1 MATSISSTTATPPA
15 TSSTS
20 SASTSA
26 AKASIT
32 NKLGSGSGIDTNSLA
47 GSLVEAERAPRAAA
61 INKNISKNDGIV
73 SGMAA
78 VKYVLSNLNTALA
91 DIKDVSDF
99 KSFSISNSYT
109 DYFTATATSSADDGT
124 HSILVGQLATAS
136 RITGT
141 TAFSATDTS
150 VNGGS
155 AMSLKV
161 KTGTTGSYVT
171 SYINIDADSDT
182 PEGIVKAINA
192 ADVGLSAYI
201 VNTGDAST
209 PYQMVVT
216 GTTGSDNAIDSIVSY
231 TAKATPTTLTGA
243 STIFTSAATSI
254 NSGSSMTLKVTNG
267 TMDHY
272 INIDAGSDN
281 LTDIASA
288 LNSANLGLTAT
299 VTGSGTAYY
308 LTVEGDSD
316 VVGSDFA
323 IAGYSGTVT
332 ADTSSPTAV
341 SLGLTDSSSGT
352 TPSTDFTT
360 DYWDDEIAT
369 AQDAYL
375 TVDGISITSSSN
387 TVTDAV
393 PGVTLSLI
401 AANGSYSSSTSTVSG
416 TADSIRLTTDT
427 SLAKAKITA
436 FVTAYNDAMNL
447 MDEVTNPKSTLD
459 TYGATLVGNSTI
471 RTLRDTIRAFTIDD
485 SSTTSGSLS
494 ALRDIG
500 IEIDTAGKLTLKE
513 TTLDSVL
520 ASSYSDVITML
531 TGDQEALSEYDS
543 STDAGISG
551 DMSRSIF
558 KMIRTY
564 GTVSVESRNASTRI
578 TKYQDDLAALEER
591 MKKLLERYTKQF
603 ATMDSIVGNTKSTQ
617 TGLTSSF
624 DGLMAM
630 YTK

>member
-15 TSSTS
+15 TSST
-20 SASTSA
+20 ASTN
-26 AKASIT
+26 ASKSNVT
-32 NKLGSGSGIDTNSLA
+32 NKLGAGSGIDTSSLA
-47 GSLVEAERAPRAAA
+47 GSLVDAERAPRAAA
-61 INKNISKNDGIV
+61 INRNIAKNDGIV

-124 HSILVGQLATAS
+124 HSILVGQLATES

-141 TAFSATDTS
+141 NALSATDTS
-150 VNGGS
+150 VNSGA
-155 AMSLKV
+155 AMTLQV
-161 KTGTTGSYVT
+161 TIGTVT
-171 SYINIDADSDT
+171 TNINVDAGSDT
-182 PEGIVKAINA
+182 PEGIVSAIND

-209 PYQMVVT
+209 PYKMVVS
-216 GTTGSDNAIDSIVSY
+216 GTTGSDNAISSIASY
-231 TAKATPTTLTGA
+231 SGTATPITLKGGTTYALG
-243 STIFTSAATSI
+243 STSL
-254 NSGSSMTLKVTNG
+254 NSGTAMTLKVTNG
-267 TMDHY
+267 TQEHY
-272 INIDAGSDN
+272 VSIDAGSDN
-281 LTDIASA
+281 LTDIATA
-288 LNSANLGLTAT
+288 LNGANLGLTAT
-299 VTGSGTAYY
+299 LAGSSGAYY
-308 LTVEGDSD
+308 LTVQGDAD

-323 IAGYSGTVT
+323 IATYTGTVT
-332 ADTSSPTAV
+332 SDTSSPTTV
-341 SLGLTDSSSGT
+341 SYGLFNSTSVSISKPSTAISSGNNYWGT
-352 TPSTDFTT
+352 TVQS
-360 DYWDDEIAT
+360 

-401 AANGSYSSSTSTVSG
+401 AANGTYSSSTVSG
-416 TADSIRLTTDT
+416 TAGSIRLTTDT
-427 SLAKAKITA
+427 SLAKTKITA
-436 FVTAYNDAMNL
+436 FVTAYNDAMTL

-471 RTLRDTIRAFTIDD
+471 RTLRDTIRAFTVDD

-531 TGDQEALSEYDS
+531 TGDQEALSEYDTT
-543 STDAGISG
+543 TDAGFSG
-551 DMSRSIF
+551 DLSRSIF
-558 KMIRTY
+558 KMIASY

-578 TKYQDDLAALEER
+578 IKYQDDLAALEER
-591 MKKLLERYTKQF
+591 MKKLLERYTQQF

-630 YTK
+630 YK

>member
-15 TSSTS
+15 TSST
-20 SASTSA
+20 ASLNATKSNV
-26 AKASIT
+26 T
-32 NKLGSGSGIDTNSLA
+32 NKLGAGSGIDTSSLA
-47 GSLVEAERAPRAAA
+47 GSLVDAERAPRAAA
-61 INKNISKNDGIV
+61 INRNIAKNDGIV

-124 HSILVGQLATAS
+124 HSILVGQLATES

-141 TAFSATDTS
+141 NAFSATDTS
-150 VNGGS
+150 VNSGA
-155 AMSLKV
+155 AMTLQV
-161 KTGTTGSYVT
+161 TIGTVT
-171 SYINIDADSDT
+171 TNINVDAGSDT
-182 PEGIVKAINA
+182 PEGIVSAIND

-209 PYQMVVT
+209 PYKMVVS
-216 GTTGSDNAIDSIVSY
+216 GTTGSDNAISSIASY
-231 TAKATPTTLTGA
+231 SGTATPITLKGGTTYALG
-243 STIFTSAATSI
+243 STSL
-254 NSGSSMTLKVTNG
+254 NSGTAMTLKVTNG
-267 TMDHY
+267 TQEHY
-272 INIDAGSDN
+272 VSIDAGSDN
-281 LTDIASA
+281 LTDIATA
-288 LNSANLGLTAT
+288 LNGANLGLTAT
-299 VTGSGTAYY
+299 LAGSSGAYY
-308 LTVEGDSD
+308 LTVQGDAD

-323 IAGYSGTVT
+323 IATYTGTVT
-332 ADTSSPTAV
+332 SDTSSPTTV
-341 SLGLTDSSSGT
+341 SYGLFNSTSVSISKPSTAISSGNNYWGT
-352 TPSTDFTT
+352 TVQS
-360 DYWDDEIAT
+360 

-401 AANGSYSSSTSTVSG
+401 AANGTYSSSTVSG
-416 TADSIRLTTDT
+416 TAGSIRLTTDT
-427 SLAKAKITA
+427 DLAKTKIKA
-436 FVTAYNDAMNL
+436 FVTAYNDAMTL

-471 RTLRDTIRAFTIDD
+471 RTLRDQIRTFTIDD

-500 IEIDTAGKLTLKE
+500 IEIDTAGKLTVKE

-543 STDAGISG
+543 STAAGISG
-551 DMSRSIF
+551 DLSRSIF
-558 KMIRTY
+558 KMIASY

-578 TKYQDDLAALEER
+578 TKYQDDLAALEDR
-591 MKKLLERYTKQF
+591 MKKLLERYTQQF

>member
-15 TSSTS
+15 TSSS
-20 SASTSA
+20 GSTSV
-26 AKASIT
+26 AKSNVT
-32 NKLGSGSGIDTNSLA
+32 NKLGAGSGIDTSSLA

-124 HSILVGQLATAS
+124 HSILVGQLATES

-141 TAFSATDTS
+141 NAFSATDTS
-150 VNGGS
+150 VNSGA
-155 AMSLKV
+155 AMTLQV
-161 KTGTTGSYVT
+161 TIGTITT
-171 SYINIDADSDT
+171 NINVDAGSDT
-182 PEGIVKAINA
+182 PEGIVSAIND

-209 PYQMVVT
+209 PYKMVVS
-216 GTTGSDNAIDSIVSY
+216 GTTGSDNAISSIASY
-231 TAKATPTTLTGA
+231 SGTATPITLKGGTTYALG
-243 STIFTSAATSI
+243 STSL
-254 NSGSSMTLKVTNG
+254 NSGTAMTLKVTNG
-267 TMDHY
+267 TIDHY
-272 INIDAGSDN
+272 VNIDAGSDN

-299 VTGSGTAYY
+299 VAGVSGAYY
-308 LTVEGDSD
+308 LTVQGDAD

-323 IAGYSGTVT
+323 IATYTGTVT
-332 ADTSSPTAV
+332 SDTSSPTTV
-341 SLGLTDSSSGT
+341 SYGLFNSTSVSIYKPTTAISSGKNYWGT
-352 TPSTDFTT
+352 TLQS
-360 DYWDDEIAT
+360 

-393 PGVTLSLI
+393 PGVTLSLV
-401 AANGSYSSSTSTVSG
+401 AANGTYSSSTVSG
-416 TADSIRLTTDT
+416 TAASIRLATDT

-436 FVTAYNDAMNL
+436 FVTAYNDAMTL
-447 MDEVTNPKSTLD
+447 MDEVTNPKSTLE

-471 RTLRDTIRAFTIDD
+471 RSLRDTIRTFTIDD

-531 TGDQEALSEYDS
+531 TGDQEALSEYDTT
-543 STDAGISG
+543 TDAGISG
-551 DMSRSIF
+551 DLSRSIF
-558 KMIRTY
+558 KMIASY

-578 TKYQDDLAALEER
+578 IKYQDDLAALEER
-591 MKKLLERYTKQF
+591 MKKLLERYTQQF

-630 YTK
+630 YTN

>member
-15 TSSTS
+15 TSST
-20 SASTSA
+20 ASLNATKPNVA
-26 AKASIT
+26 
-32 NKLGSGSGIDTNSLA
+32 NKLGAGSGIDTSSLA
-47 GSLVEAERAPRAAA
+47 GSLVDAERAPRAAA
-61 INKNISKNDGIV
+61 INKNIAKNDGIV

-124 HSILVGQLATAS
+124 HSILVGQLATES

-141 TAFSATDTS
+141 NAFSATDTS
-150 VNGGS
+150 VNSGA
-155 AMSLKV
+155 AMTLQV
-161 KTGTTGSYVT
+161 TIGTVT
-171 SYINIDADSDT
+171 TNINVDAGSDT
-182 PEGIVKAINA
+182 PEGIVSAIND

-209 PYQMVVT
+209 PYKMVVS
-216 GTTGSDNAIDSIVSY
+216 GTTGSDNAISSIASY
-231 TAKATPTTLTGA
+231 SGTATPITLKGGTTYALG
-243 STIFTSAATSI
+243 STSL
-254 NSGSSMTLKVTNG
+254 NSGTAMTLKVTNG
-267 TMDHY
+267 TQEHY
-272 INIDAGSDN
+272 VSIDAGSDN
-281 LTDIASA
+281 LTDIATA
-288 LNSANLGLTAT
+288 LNGANLGLTAT
-299 VTGSGTAYY
+299 LAGSSGAYY
-308 LTVEGDSD
+308 LTVQGDAD

-323 IAGYSGTVT
+323 IATYTGTVT
-332 ADTSSPTAV
+332 SDTSSPTTV
-341 SLGLTDSSSGT
+341 SYGLFNSTSVSISKPSTAISSGNNYWGT
-352 TPSTDFTT
+352 TVQS
-360 DYWDDEIAT
+360 

-401 AANGSYSSSTSTVSG
+401 AANGTYSSSTVSG
-416 TADSIRLTTDT
+416 TAGSFRLTTDT
-427 SLAKAKITA
+427 DLAKTKIKA
-436 FVTAYNDAMNL
+436 FVTAYNDAMTL
-447 MDEVTNPKSTLD
+447 MDEVTNPKSTLE

-471 RTLRDTIRAFTIDD
+471 RTLRDTIRAFTVDD

-531 TGDQEALSEYDS
+531 TGDQEALSSYDTT
-543 STDAGISG
+543 TDAGISG
-551 DMSRSIF
+551 DLSRSIF
-558 KMIRTY
+558 KMIASY

-578 TKYQDDLAALEER
+578 IKYQDDLAALEER
-591 MKKLLERYTKQF
+591 MKKLLERYTQQF

>member
-1 MATSISSTTATPPA
+1 MV
-15 TSSTS
+15 
-20 SASTSA
+20 
-26 AKASIT
+26 
-32 NKLGSGSGIDTNSLA
+32 D
-47 GSLVEAERAPRAAA
+47 AERAPRAAA
-61 INKNISKNDGIV
+61 INKNIAKNDGIV

-141 TAFSATDTS
+141 TAFSATDDS
-150 VNGGS
+150 VNGGT

-161 KTGTTGSYVT
+161 TIGTVT
-171 SYINIDADSDT
+171 TNINVDAGDDT
-182 PEGIVKAINA
+182 PTGIVKAINA

-216 GTTGSDNAIDSIVSY
+216 GTTGSDNAITSIVSY
-231 TAKATPTTLTGA
+231 TGTAVPATLTGTTTYA
-243 STIFTSAATSI
+243 TAATSI
-254 NSGSSMTLKVTNG
+254 NSGTEMTLMVTNG
-267 TMDHY
+267 TQEY
-272 INIDAGSDN
+272 YVSIDAGSDN

-288 LNSANLGLTAT
+288 LNDANLGLTAT
-299 VTGSGTAYY
+299 VAGSSGAYY
-308 LTVEGDSD
+308 LTVVGDAD

-323 IAGYSGTVT
+323 ITSYTGTVT
-332 ADTSSPTAV
+332 SDTTSPTTV
-341 SLGLTDSSSGT
+341 SYGLFNTTSTAISLPSSSL
-352 TPSTDFTT
+352 STN
-360 DYWDDEIAT
+360 YWDDTIES

-401 AANGSYSSSTSTVSG
+401 AANGTYSSSTVSG
-416 TADSIRLTTDT
+416 TAGSIRLTTDT

-436 FVTAYNDAMNL
+436 FVTAYNDAMSM
-447 MDEVTNPKSTLD
+447 MDEVTNPKSTLE

-471 RTLRDTIRAFTIDD
+471 RTLRDQIRTFTIDD

-500 IEIDTAGKLTLKE
+500 IEIDTTGKLTIKE

-531 TGDQEALSEYDS
+531 TGDQEALSEYDTT
-543 STDAGISG
+543 TDAGISG
-551 DMSRSIF
+551 DLSRSIF
-558 KMIRTY
+558 KMIATY

-578 TKYQDDLAALEER
+578 IKYQDDLAALEER
-591 MKKLLERYTKQF
+591 MKKLLERYTQQF

>member
-1 MATSISSTTATPPA
+1 MATSISSTTATSPA
-15 TSSTS
+15 TSST
-20 SASTSA
+20 ASLNATKSNV
-26 AKASIT
+26 T
-32 NKLGSGSGIDTNSLA
+32 NKLGAGSGIDTSSLA
-47 GSLVEAERAPRAAA
+47 GSLVDAERAPRAAA
-61 INKNISKNDGIV
+61 INKNIAKNDGIV

-136 RITGT
+136 RITVDT
-141 TAFSATDTS
+141 TEESAFSATDES
-150 VNGGS
+150 VNGGY
-155 AMSLKV
+155 AMSLMV
-161 KTGTTGSYVT
+161 TIGDVTT
-171 SYINIDADSDT
+171 YINIDDDSDT
-182 PEGIVKAINA
+182 PEGIVAAINA

-201 VNTGDAST
+201 VNTGDASN

-216 GTTGSDNAIDSIVSY
+216 GTTGSDNAISSIVSY
-231 TAKATPTTLTGA
+231 TTIATPTTLTSAGLA
-243 STIFTSAATSI
+243 SKATSV

-299 VTGSGTAYY
+299 VDGDTSPYY
-308 LTVEGDSD
+308 LTVVGDTD

-323 IAGYSGTVT
+323 ITGYSGTVT
-332 ADTSSPTAV
+332 ADTSSPTATTV
-341 SLGLTDSSSGT
+341 SLALTTDSSSGT
-352 TPSTDFTT
+352 TPSIEFTT
-360 DYWDDEIAT
+360 DYWGDEIT
-369 AQDAYL
+369 EAQDAYL

-416 TADSIRLTTDT
+416 TAGSIRLTTDT
-427 SLAKAKITA
+427 SLAKTKITA
-436 FVTAYNDAMNL
+436 FVTAYNDAMTL

-471 RTLRDTIRAFTIDD
+471 RTLRDQIRTFTIDD

-500 IEIDTAGKLTLKE
+500 IEIDTAGKLTIKE

-558 KMIRTY
+558 KMIASY

-578 TKYQDDLAALEER
+578 IKYQDDLAALEER
-591 MKKLLERYTKQF
+591 MKKLLERYTQQF

>member
-15 TSSTS
+15 TSSS
-20 SASTSA
+20 GSTSV
-26 AKASIT
+26 AKSNVT
-32 NKLGSGSGIDTNSLA
+32 NKLGAGSGIDTSSLA

-124 HSILVGQLATAS
+124 HSILVGQLATES

-141 TAFSATDTS
+141 NAFSATDTS
-150 VNGGS
+150 VNSGA
-155 AMSLKV
+155 AMTLQV
-161 KTGTTGSYVT
+161 TIGTITT
-171 SYINIDADSDT
+171 NINVDAGSDT
-182 PEGIVKAINA
+182 PEGIVSAIND

-209 PYQMVVT
+209 PYKMVVS
-216 GTTGSDNAIDSIVSY
+216 GTTGSDNAISSIASY
-231 TAKATPTTLTGA
+231 SGTAIPITLKGGTTYALG
-243 STIFTSAATSI
+243 STSL
-254 NSGSSMTLKVTNG
+254 NSGTAMTLKVTNG
-267 TMDHY
+267 TIDHY
-272 INIDAGSDN
+272 VSIDAGSDN

-299 VTGSGTAYY
+299 VAGDAGAYY
-308 LTVEGDSD
+308 LTVQGDAD

-323 IAGYSGTVT
+323 IATYTGTVT
-332 ADTSSPTAV
+332 SDTSSPTTV
-341 SLGLTDSSSGT
+341 SYGLFNSTSVSIYKPTTAISSGKNYWGT
-352 TPSTDFTT
+352 TLQS
-360 DYWDDEIAT
+360 

-393 PGVTLSLI
+393 PGVTLSLV
-401 AANGSYSSSTSTVSG
+401 AANGTYSSSTVSG
-416 TADSIRLTTDT
+416 TAASIRLATDT

-436 FVTAYNDAMNL
+436 FVTAYNDAMTL
-447 MDEVTNPKSTLD
+447 MDEVTNPKSTLE

-471 RTLRDTIRAFTIDD
+471 RSLRDTIRTFTIDD

-531 TGDQEALSEYDS
+531 TGDQEALSEYDTT
-543 STDAGISG
+543 TDAGISG
-551 DMSRSIF
+551 DLSRSIF
-558 KMIRTY
+558 KMIASY

-578 TKYQDDLAALEER
+578 IKYQDDLAALEER
-591 MKKLLERYTKQF
+591 MKKLLERYTQQF

-630 YTK
+630 YTN

>member
-15 TSSTS
+15 TTSTS

-32 NKLGSGSGIDTNSLA
+32 NKLGSGSGIDTSSLA

-61 INKNISKNDGIV
+61 INRNISKNDGIV

-150 VNGGS
+150 VNS
-155 AMSLKV
+155 AAAMSLKV
-161 KTGTTGSYVT
+161 TIGAVTTN
-171 SYINIDADSDT
+171 INVEAGSDT
-182 PEGIVKAINA
+182 PEGIVDAINA

-216 GTTGSDNAIDSIVSY
+216 GTTGSDNAISSIVSY
-231 TAKATPTTLTGA
+231 TGTATPATLTGTTTYA
-243 STIFTSAATSI
+243 TAATSI
-254 NSGSSMTLKVTNG
+254 NSGTAMTLKVTNG
-267 TMDHY
+267 TIDHY
-272 INIDAGSDN
+272 VSIDAGSDN

-299 VTGSGTAYY
+299 VAGSSGAYY
-308 LTVEGDSD
+308 LTVQGDSD

-323 IAGYSGTVT
+323 ITSYTGTVT
-332 ADTSSPTAV
+332 SDTSSPTTV
-341 SLGLTDSSSGT
+341 SYGLFDSTSTAKVLPSSSL
-352 TPSTDFTT
+352 STN
-360 DYWDDEIAT
+360 YWDDALQS

-375 TVDGISITSSSN
+375 TVDGISITSASN

-393 PGVTLSLI
+393 PGVTLNLI
-401 AANGSYSSSTSTVSG
+401 AANGTYSSNTVSG
-416 TADSIRLTTDT
+416 TAGTIRLTTDT
-427 SLAKAKITA
+427 SQTKAKITA
-436 FVTAYNDAMNL
+436 FVTAYNDAMTL
-447 MDEVTNPKSTLD
+447 MDEVTNPKSTLE

-471 RTLRDTIRAFTIDD
+471 RTLRDEIRTFTIED

-500 IEIDTAGKLTLKE
+500 IEIDTAGKLTVKE

-531 TGDQEALSEYDS
+531 TGDQEALSEYDT

-551 DMSRSIF
+551 DLSRSIF
-558 KMIRTY
+558 KMISSY
-564 GTVSVESRNASTRI
+564 GTVSVESRNATTRI
-578 TKYQDDLAALEER
+578 SKYQDDLAALEER

-630 YTK
+630 YTKN

>member
-15 TSSTS
+15 TSST
-20 SASTSA
+20 ASLNATKSNV
-26 AKASIT
+26 T
-32 NKLGSGSGIDTNSLA
+32 NKLGAGSGIDTSSLA
-47 GSLVEAERAPRAAA
+47 GSLVDAERAPRAAA

-141 TAFSATDTS
+141 TAFSATDDS
-150 VNGGS
+150 VNDEK

-161 KTGTTGSYVT
+161 TIGGVPTF
-171 SYINIDADSDT
+171 INVEAGSDT
-182 PEGIVKAINA
+182 PEGIVDAINA
-192 ADVGLSAYI
+192 AGVGLSAYI
-201 VNTGDAST
+201 VNTGDADT

-216 GTTGSDNAIDSIVSY
+216 GTEGSDNAISSIVSY
-231 TAKATPTTLTGA
+231 SGTADPITLTGTVGY
-243 STIFTSAATSI
+243 STEATSI
-254 NSGSSMTLKVTNG
+254 NSGTAMTLMVTNG
-267 TMDHY
+267 TINHY
-272 INIDAGSDN
+272 VSIDAGSDN
-281 LTDIASA
+281 LTDIATA
-288 LNSANLGLTAT
+288 LNDANLGLTAT
-299 VTGSGTAYY
+299 VVQSVSDDLWYI
-308 LTVEGDSD
+308 TVEGDPD

-323 IAGYSGTVT
+323 ITTYTGTVT
-332 ADTSSPTAV
+332 SDTSSPTTV
-341 SLGLTDSSSGT
+341 IYGLFDDTYDPIDLPTASID
-352 TPSTDFTT
+352 PDT
-360 DYWDDEIAT
+360 DYWDDTIQD

-401 AANGSYSSSTSTVSG
+401 AANGSYSSNTSTVSG
-416 TADSIRLTTDT
+416 TAGSIRLTTDT
-427 SLAKAKITA
+427 DLAKTKIKA
-436 FVTAYNDAMNL
+436 FVTAYNDAMTL

-471 RTLRDTIRAFTIDD
+471 RTLRDQIRTFTIDD

-531 TGDQEALSEYDS
+531 TGDQEALSEYDTT
-543 STDAGISG
+543 TDAGISG
-551 DMSRSIF
+551 DLSRSIF
-558 KMIRTY
+558 KMIATY

-591 MKKLLERYTKQF
+591 MKKLLERYTQQF

>member
-15 TSSTS
+15 TSSS
-20 SASTSA
+20 GSTSV
-26 AKASIT
+26 AKSNVT
-32 NKLGSGSGIDTNSLA
+32 NKLGAGSGIDTSSLA

-124 HSILVGQLATAS
+124 HSILVGQLATES

-141 TAFSATDTS
+141 NAFSATDTS
-150 VNGGS
+150 VNSGA
-155 AMSLKV
+155 AMTLQV
-161 KTGTTGSYVT
+161 TIGTITT
-171 SYINIDADSDT
+171 NINVDAGSDT
-182 PEGIVKAINA
+182 PEGIVSAIND

-201 VNTGDAST
+201 VNTGNAST
-209 PYQMVVT
+209 PYKMVVS
-216 GTTGSDNAIDSIVSY
+216 GTTGSDNAISSIASY
-231 TAKATPTTLTGA
+231 SGTAIPITLKGGTTYALG
-243 STIFTSAATSI
+243 STSL
-254 NSGSSMTLKVTNG
+254 NSGTAMTLKVTNG
-267 TMDHY
+267 TQDHY
-272 INIDAGSDN
+272 VSIDAGSDN

-299 VTGSGTAYY
+299 VAGDAGAYY
-308 LTVEGDSD
+308 LTVQGDAD

-323 IAGYSGTVT
+323 IATYTGTVT
-332 ADTSSPTAV
+332 SDTSSPTTV
-341 SLGLTDSSSGT
+341 SYGLFNSTSVSIYKPTTAISSGKNYWGT
-352 TPSTDFTT
+352 TLQS
-360 DYWDDEIAT
+360 

-393 PGVTLSLI
+393 PGVTLSLV
-401 AANGSYSSSTSTVSG
+401 AANGTYSSSTVSG
-416 TADSIRLTTDT
+416 TAASIRLATDT

-436 FVTAYNDAMNL
+436 FVTAYNDAMTL
-447 MDEVTNPKSTLD
+447 MDEVTNPKSTLE

-471 RTLRDTIRAFTIDD
+471 RSLRDTIRTFTIDD

-494 ALRDIG
+494 ALREIG

-531 TGDQEALSEYDS
+531 TGDQEALSEYDTT
-543 STDAGISG
+543 TDAGISG
-551 DMSRSIF
+551 DLSRSIF
-558 KMIRTY
+558 KMIASY

-578 TKYQDDLAALEER
+578 IKYQDDLAALEER
-591 MKKLLERYTKQF
+591 MKKLLERYTQQF

-630 YTK
+630 YTN

>member
-1 MATSISSTTATPPA
+1 V
-15 TSSTS
+15 
-20 SASTSA
+20 
-26 AKASIT
+26 AKSNVT
-32 NKLGSGSGIDTNSLA
+32 NKLGAGSGIDTSSLA

-124 HSILVGQLATAS
+124 HSILVGQLATES

-141 TAFSATDTS
+141 NAFSATDTS
-150 VNGGS
+150 VNSGA
-155 AMSLKV
+155 AMTLQV
-161 KTGTTGSYVT
+161 TIGTITT
-171 SYINIDADSDT
+171 NINVDAGSDT
-182 PEGIVKAINA
+182 PEGIVSAIND

-209 PYQMVVT
+209 PYKMVVS
-216 GTTGSDNAIDSIVSY
+216 GTTGSDNAISSIASY
-231 TAKATPTTLTGA
+231 SGTAIPITLKGGTTYALG
-243 STIFTSAATSI
+243 STSL
-254 NSGSSMTLKVTNG
+254 NSGTAMTLKVTNG
-267 TMDHY
+267 TQDHY
-272 INIDAGSDN
+272 VSIDAGSDN

-299 VTGSGTAYY
+299 VAGDAGAYY
-308 LTVEGDSD
+308 LTVQGDAD

-323 IAGYSGTVT
+323 IATYTGTVT
-332 ADTSSPTAV
+332 SDTSSPTTV
-341 SLGLTDSSSGT
+341 SYGLFNSTSVSIYKPTTAISSGKNYWGT
-352 TPSTDFTT
+352 TLQS
-360 DYWDDEIAT
+360 

-393 PGVTLSLI
+393 PGVTLSLV
-401 AANGSYSSSTSTVSG
+401 AANGTYSSSTVSG
-416 TADSIRLTTDT
+416 TAASIRLATDT

-436 FVTAYNDAMNL
+436 FVTAYNDAMTL
-447 MDEVTNPKSTLD
+447 MDEVTNPKSTLE

-471 RTLRDTIRAFTIDD
+471 RSLRDTIRTFTIDD

-531 TGDQEALSEYDS
+531 TGDQEALSEYDTT
-543 STDAGISG
+543 TDAGFSG
-551 DMSRSIF
+551 DLSRSIF
-558 KMIRTY
+558 KMIASY

-578 TKYQDDLAALEER
+578 IKYQDDLAALEER
-591 MKKLLERYTKQF
+591 MKKLLERYTQQF

-630 YTK
+630 YTN

>member
-1 MATSISSTTATPPA
+1 
-15 TSSTS
+15 
-20 SASTSA
+20 
-26 AKASIT
+26 
-32 NKLGSGSGIDTNSLA
+32 
-47 GSLVEAERAPRAAA
+47 
-61 INKNISKNDGIV
+61 
-73 SGMAA
+73 
-78 VKYVLSNLNTALA
+78 
-91 DIKDVSDF
+91 
-99 KSFSISNSYT
+99 
-109 DYFTATATSSADDGT
+109 
-124 HSILVGQLATAS
+124 
-136 RITGT
+136 
-141 TAFSATDTS
+141 
-150 VNGGS
+150 
-155 AMSLKV
+155 
-161 KTGTTGSYVT
+161 
-171 SYINIDADSDT
+171 
-182 PEGIVKAINA
+182 
-192 ADVGLSAYI
+192 
-201 VNTGDAST
+201 
-209 PYQMVVT
+209 
-216 GTTGSDNAIDSIVSY
+216 
-231 TAKATPTTLTGA
+231 
-243 STIFTSAATSI
+243 
-254 NSGSSMTLKVTNG
+254 MTLKVTNG

-299 VTGSGTAYY
+299 VDVDDDTGAYY
-308 LTVEGDSD
+308 LTVVGDTD

-323 IAGYSGTVT
+323 ITGYSGTVT
-332 ADTSSPTAV
+332 ADTSSPTATTV
-341 SLGLTDSSSGT
+341 SLALTDSSSGT
-352 TPSTDFTT
+352 TPSTSTAFTT
-360 DYWDDEIAT
+360 DYWDDPIAT

-401 AANGSYSSSTSTVSG
+401 AANGSYSSNTSTVSG
-416 TADSIRLTTDT
+416 TAGRIRLTTDT
-427 SLAKAKITA
+427 DLAKTKIKA
-436 FVTAYNDAMNL
+436 FVTAYNDAMTL

-471 RTLRDTIRAFTIDD
+471 RTLRDQIRTFTIDD

-513 TTLDSVL
+513 TTLDAVL

-551 DMSRSIF
+551 DLSRSIF
-558 KMIRTY
+558 KMISSY
-564 GTVSVESRNASTRI
+564 GTVSVESRNASARI
-578 TKYQDDLAALEER
+578 SKYQDDLAALEER
-591 MKKLLERYTKQF
+591 MKKLLERYTQQF

>member
-15 TSSTS
+15 TSSS
-20 SASTSA
+20 GSTSV
-26 AKASIT
+26 AKSNVT
-32 NKLGSGSGIDTNSLA
+32 NKLGAGSGIDTSSLA

-124 HSILVGQLATAS
+124 HSILVGQLATES

-141 TAFSATDTS
+141 NAFSATDTS
-150 VNGGS
+150 VNSGA
-155 AMSLKV
+155 AMTLQV
-161 KTGTTGSYVT
+161 TIGTITT
-171 SYINIDADSDT
+171 NINIDAGSDT

-192 ADVGLSAYI
+192 ADAGLSAYI

-209 PYQMVVT
+209 PYKMVVS
-216 GTTGSDNAIDSIVSY
+216 GTTGSDNAISSIASY
-231 TAKATPTTLTGA
+231 SGTAIPITLKGGTTYALG
-243 STIFTSAATSI
+243 STSL
-254 NSGSSMTLKVTNG
+254 NSGTAMTLKVTNG
-267 TMDHY
+267 TQDHY
-272 INIDAGSDN
+272 VSIDAGSDN

-299 VTGSGTAYY
+299 VAGDAGAYY
-308 LTVEGDSD
+308 LTVQGDAD

-323 IAGYSGTVT
+323 IATYTGTVT
-332 ADTSSPTAV
+332 SDTSSPTTV
-341 SLGLTDSSSGT
+341 SYGLFNSTSVSIYKPTTAISSGKNYWGT
-352 TPSTDFTT
+352 TLQS
-360 DYWDDEIAT
+360 

-393 PGVTLSLI
+393 PGVTLSLV
-401 AANGSYSSSTSTVSG
+401 AANGTYSSSTVSG
-416 TADSIRLTTDT
+416 TAASIRLATDT

-436 FVTAYNDAMNL
+436 FVTAYNDAMTL
-447 MDEVTNPKSTLD
+447 MDEVTNPKSTLE

-471 RTLRDTIRAFTIDD
+471 RSLRDTIRTFTIDD

-531 TGDQEALSEYDS
+531 TGDQEALSEYDTT
-543 STDAGISG
+543 TDAGISG
-551 DMSRSIF
+551 DLSRSIF
-558 KMIRTY
+558 KMIASY

-578 TKYQDDLAALEER
+578 IKYQDDLAALEER
-591 MKKLLERYTKQF
+591 MKKLLER
-603 ATMDSIVGNTKSTQ
+603 
-617 TGLTSSF
+617 
-624 DGLMAM
+624 
-630 YTK
+630 

>member
-15 TSSTS
+15 TSS

-26 AKASIT
+26 SKSNVT
-32 NKLGSGSGIDTNSLA
+32 NKLGAGSGIDTSSLA
-47 GSLVEAERAPRAAA
+47 GSLVDAERAPRAAA
-61 INKNISKNDGIV
+61 INRNIAKNDGIV

-124 HSILVGQLATAS
+124 HSILVGQLATES

-141 TAFSATDTS
+141 NAFSATDTS
-150 VNGGS
+150 VNSGA
-155 AMSLKV
+155 AMTLQV
-161 KTGTTGSYVT
+161 TIGTVT
-171 SYINIDADSDT
+171 TNINVAAGSDT
-182 PEGIVKAINA
+182 PEGIVSAIND

-201 VNTGDAST
+201 VNTGDATT
-209 PYQMVVT
+209 PYKMVVS
-216 GTTGSDNAIDSIVSY
+216 GTTGSDNAISSIASY
-231 TAKATPTTLTGA
+231 SGTATPITLKGGTTYALG
-243 STIFTSAATSI
+243 STSL
-254 NSGSSMTLKVTNG
+254 NSGTAMTLKVTNG
-267 TMDHY
+267 TQEHY
-272 INIDAGSDN
+272 VSIDAGSDN
-281 LTDIASA
+281 LTDIATA
-288 LNSANLGLTAT
+288 LNGANLGLTAT
-299 VTGSGTAYY
+299 LAGSSGAYY
-308 LTVEGDSD
+308 LTVQGDAD

-323 IAGYSGTVT
+323 IATYTGTVT
-332 ADTSSPTAV
+332 SDTSSPTTV
-341 SLGLTDSSSGT
+341 SYGLFNSTSVSISKPSTAISSGNNYWGT
-352 TPSTDFTT
+352 TVQS
-360 DYWDDEIAT
+360 

-401 AANGSYSSSTSTVSG
+401 AANGTYSSSTVSG
-416 TADSIRLTTDT
+416 TAGSIRLTTDT
-427 SLAKAKITA
+427 SLAKTKITA
-436 FVTAYNDAMNL
+436 FVTAYNDAMTL

-471 RTLRDTIRAFTIDD
+471 RTLRDTIRAFTVDD

-531 TGDQEALSEYDS
+531 TGDQEALSEYDTT
-543 STDAGISG
+543 TDAGFSG
-551 DMSRSIF
+551 DLSRSIF
-558 KMIRTY
+558 KMIASY

-578 TKYQDDLAALEER
+578 IKYQDDLAALEER
-591 MKKLLERYTKQF
+591 MKKLLERYTQQF

>member
-15 TSSTS
+15 TSSS
-20 SASTSA
+20 GSTSV
-26 AKASIT
+26 AKSNVT
-32 NKLGSGSGIDTNSLA
+32 NKLGAGSGIDTSSLA

-124 HSILVGQLATAS
+124 HSILVGQLATES

-141 TAFSATDTS
+141 NAFSATDTS
-150 VNGGS
+150 VNSGA
-155 AMSLKV
+155 AMTLQV
-161 KTGTTGSYVT
+161 TIGTITT
-171 SYINIDADSDT
+171 NINVDAGSDT
-182 PEGIVKAINA
+182 PEGIVSAIND

-209 PYQMVVT
+209 PYKMVVS
-216 GTTGSDNAIDSIVSY
+216 GTTGSDNAISSIASY
-231 TAKATPTTLTGA
+231 SGTAIPITLKGGTTYALG
-243 STIFTSAATSI
+243 STSL
-254 NSGSSMTLKVTNG
+254 NSGTAMTLMVTNG
-267 TMDHY
+267 TKDHY
-272 INIDAGSDN
+272 VSIDAGSDN

-299 VTGSGTAYY
+299 VAGSSGAYY
-308 LTVEGDSD
+308 LTVQGDAD

-323 IAGYSGTVT
+323 IATYTGTVT
-332 ADTSSPTAV
+332 SDTSSPTTV
-341 SLGLTDSSSGT
+341 SYGLFNSTSVSISKPSSAISSGKNYWGT
-352 TPSTDFTT
+352 TLQS
-360 DYWDDEIAT
+360 

-387 TVTDAV
+387 TVADAV
-393 PGVTLSLI
+393 PGVTLSLV
-401 AANGSYSSSTSTVSG
+401 AANGTYSSSTVSG
-416 TADSIRLTTDT
+416 TAASIRLATDT

-436 FVTAYNDAMNL
+436 FVTAYNDAMTL
-447 MDEVTNPKSTLD
+447 MDEVTNPKSTLE

-471 RTLRDTIRAFTIDD
+471 RTLRDEIRTFTIDD

-500 IEIDTAGKLTLKE
+500 IEIDTSGKLTLKE

-551 DMSRSIF
+551 DLSRSIF
-558 KMIRTY
+558 KMISSY
-564 GTVSVESRNASTRI
+564 GTVSVESRNASARI
-578 TKYQDDLAALEER
+578 SKYQDDLEALEER
-591 MKKLLERYTKQF
+591 MKKLLERYTQQF

>member
-1 MATSISSTTATPPA
+1 
-15 TSSTS
+15 
-20 SASTSA
+20 
-26 AKASIT
+26 
-32 NKLGSGSGIDTNSLA
+32 LA
-47 GSLVEAERAPRAAA
+47 GSLVDAERAPRAAA
-61 INKNISKNDGIV
+61 INRNIAKNDGIV

-109 DYFTATATSSADDGT
+109 SYFTATATSSADDGT
-124 HSILVGQLATAS
+124 HSILVGQLATES

-141 TAFSATDTS
+141 NAFSATDTS
-150 VNGGS
+150 VNSGA
-155 AMSLKV
+155 AMTLQV
-161 KTGTTGSYVT
+161 TIGTVT
-171 SYINIDADSDT
+171 TNINVAAGSDT
-182 PEGIVKAINA
+182 PEGIVSAIND

-201 VNTGDAST
+201 VNTGDATT
-209 PYQMVVT
+209 PYKMVVS
-216 GTTGSDNAIDSIVSY
+216 GTTGSDNAISSIASY
-231 TAKATPTTLTGA
+231 SGTATPITLKGGTTYALG
-243 STIFTSAATSI
+243 STSL
-254 NSGSSMTLKVTNG
+254 NSGTAMTLKVTNG
-267 TMDHY
+267 TQEHY
-272 INIDAGSDN
+272 VSIDAGSDN
-281 LTDIASA
+281 LTDIATA
-288 LNSANLGLTAT
+288 LNGANLGLTAT
-299 VTGSGTAYY
+299 LAGSSGAYY
-308 LTVEGDSD
+308 LTVQGDAD

-323 IAGYSGTVT
+323 IATYTGTVT
-332 ADTSSPTAV
+332 SDTSSPTTV
-341 SLGLTDSSSGT
+341 SYGLFNSTSVSISKPSTAISSGNNYWGT
-352 TPSTDFTT
+352 TVQS
-360 DYWDDEIAT
+360 

-401 AANGSYSSSTSTVSG
+401 AANGTYSSSTVSG
-416 TADSIRLTTDT
+416 TAGSIRLTTDT
-427 SLAKAKITA
+427 SLAKTKITA
-436 FVTAYNDAMNL
+436 FVTAYNDAMTL

-471 RTLRDTIRAFTIDD
+471 RTLRDTIRAFTVDD

-531 TGDQEALSEYDS
+531 TGDQEALSEYDTT
-543 STDAGISG
+543 TDAGFSG
-551 DMSRSIF
+551 DLSRSIF
-558 KMIRTY
+558 KMIASY

-578 TKYQDDLAALEER
+578 IKYQDDLAALEER
-591 MKKLLERYTKQF
+591 MKKLLERYTQQF

>member
-15 TSSTS
+15 TSST
-20 SASTSA
+20 ASTSA
-26 AKASIT
+26 SKSNVT
-32 NKLGSGSGIDTNSLA
+32 NKLGAGSGIDTSSLA
-47 GSLVEAERAPRAAA
+47 GSLVDAERAPRAAA
-61 INKNISKNDGIV
+61 INRNIAKNDGIV

-109 DYFTATATSSADDGT
+109 SYFTATATSSADDGT
-124 HSILVGQLATAS
+124 HSILVGQLATES

-141 TAFSATDTS
+141 NAFSATDTS
-150 VNGGS
+150 VNSGA
-155 AMSLKV
+155 AMTLQV
-161 KTGTTGSYVT
+161 TIGTVT
-171 SYINIDADSDT
+171 TNINVAAGSDT
-182 PEGIVKAINA
+182 PEGIVSAIND

-201 VNTGDAST
+201 VNTGDATT
-209 PYQMVVT
+209 PYKMVVS
-216 GTTGSDNAIDSIVSY
+216 GTTGSDNAISSIASY
-231 TAKATPTTLTGA
+231 SGTATPITLKGGTTYALG
-243 STIFTSAATSI
+243 STSL
-254 NSGSSMTLKVTNG
+254 NSGTAMTLKVTNG
-267 TMDHY
+267 TQEHY
-272 INIDAGSDN
+272 VSIDAGSDN
-281 LTDIASA
+281 LTDIATA
-288 LNSANLGLTAT
+288 LNGANLGLTAT
-299 VTGSGTAYY
+299 LAGSSGAYY
-308 LTVEGDSD
+308 LTVQGDAD

-323 IAGYSGTVT
+323 IATYTGTVT
-332 ADTSSPTAV
+332 SDTSSPTTV
-341 SLGLTDSSSGT
+341 SYGLFNSTSVSISKPSTAISSGNNYWGT
-352 TPSTDFTT
+352 TVQS
-360 DYWDDEIAT
+360 

-401 AANGSYSSSTSTVSG
+401 AANGTYSSSTVSG
-416 TADSIRLTTDT
+416 TAGSIRLTTDT
-427 SLAKAKITA
+427 SLAKTKITA
-436 FVTAYNDAMNL
+436 FVTAYNDAMTL

-471 RTLRDTIRAFTIDD
+471 RTLRDTIRAFTVDD

-531 TGDQEALSEYDS
+531 TGDQEALSEYDTT
-543 STDAGISG
+543 TDAGFSG
-551 DMSRSIF
+551 DLSRSIF
-558 KMIRTY
+558 KMIASY

-578 TKYQDDLAALEER
+578 IKYQDDLAALEER
-591 MKKLLERYTKQF
+591 MKKLLERYTQQF

>member
-15 TSSTS
+15 TSSS
-20 SASTSA
+20 GSTSV
-26 AKASIT
+26 AKSNVT
-32 NKLGSGSGIDTNSLA
+32 NKLGAGSGIDTSSLA

-109 DYFTATATSSADDGT
+109 DYFTATATSSAEDGT

-141 TAFSATDTS
+141 TAFSATDDS
-150 VNGGS
+150 VNSGT

-161 KTGTTGSYVT
+161 TIGTVT
-171 SYINIDADSDT
+171 TNINVEAGEDT
-182 PEGIVKAINA
+182 PEGIVAAINA

-216 GTTGSDNAIDSIVSY
+216 GTTGSDNAITSIVSY
-231 TAKATPTTLTGA
+231 TGTATPATLTGTTTYA
-243 STIFTSAATSI
+243 TAATSI
-254 NSGSSMTLKVTNG
+254 NSGTAMTLMVTNG
-267 TMDHY
+267 TQDHY
-272 INIDAGSDN
+272 VSIDAGSDN
-281 LTDIASA
+281 LTDIATA

-299 VTGSGTAYY
+299 VAGSSGAYY
-308 LTVEGDSD
+308 LTVQGDAD

-323 IAGYSGTVT
+323 ITSYTGTVT
-332 ADTSSPTAV
+332 SDTSSPTTV
-341 SLGLTDSSSGT
+341 SYGLFDSTSTAKVLPSSSL
-352 TPSTDFTT
+352 STN
-360 DYWDDEIAT
+360 YWDDTIAS

-401 AANGSYSSSTSTVSG
+401 AANGTYSSSTVSG
-416 TADSIRLTTDT
+416 TAGSIRLTTDT
-427 SLAKAKITA
+427 SQAKAKITA
-436 FVTAYNDAMNL
+436 FVTAYNDAMTL
-447 MDEVTNPKSTLD
+447 MDEVTNPKSTLE

-471 RTLRDTIRAFTIDD
+471 RSLRDTIRTFTIDD

-531 TGDQEALSEYDS
+531 TGDQEALSEYDTT
-543 STDAGISG
+543 TDAGFSG
-551 DMSRSIF
+551 DLSRSIF
-558 KMIRTY
+558 KMIASY

-578 TKYQDDLAALEER
+578 IKYQDDLAALEER
-591 MKKLLERYTKQF
+591 MKKLLERYTQQF

>member
-1 MATSISSTTATPPA
+1 MATSISSTTTTPPA
-15 TSSTS
+15 TSS

-26 AKASIT
+26 SKSNVT
-32 NKLGSGSGIDTNSLA
+32 NKLGAGSGIDTSSLA
-47 GSLVEAERAPRAAA
+47 GSLVDAERAPRAAA
-61 INKNISKNDGIV
+61 INRNIAKNDGIV

-141 TAFSATDTS
+141 TAFSATDDS
-150 VNGGS
+150 VNGGT

-161 KTGTTGSYVT
+161 TIGTVT
-171 SYINIDADSDT
+171 TNINIDAGDDT
-182 PEGIVKAINA
+182 PTGIIKAINA

-216 GTTGSDNAIDSIVSY
+216 GTTGSDNAITSIVSY
-231 TAKATPTTLTGA
+231 TGTAVPATLTGTTTYA
-243 STIFTSAATSI
+243 TAATSI
-254 NSGSSMTLKVTNG
+254 NSGTEMTLMVTNG
-267 TMDHY
+267 TQEY
-272 INIDAGSDN
+272 YVSIDAGSDN

-288 LNSANLGLTAT
+288 LNDADLGLTAT
-299 VTGSGTAYY
+299 VAGSSGAYY
-308 LTVEGDSD
+308 LTVVGDSD

-323 IAGYSGTVT
+323 ITSYTGTVT
-332 ADTSSPTAV
+332 SDTTSPTTV
-341 SLGLTDSSSGT
+341 SYGLFNTTSTASSLPSSSL
-352 TPSTDFTT
+352 STN
-360 DYWDDEIAT
+360 YWDDTIES

-401 AANGSYSSSTSTVSG
+401 AANGTYSSSTVSG
-416 TADSIRLTTDT
+416 TAGGIRLSTDT

-436 FVTAYNDAMNL
+436 FVTAYNDAMSM
-447 MDEVTNPKSTLD
+447 MDEVTNPKSTLE

-471 RTLRDTIRAFTIDD
+471 RTLRDQIRTFTIDD

-551 DMSRSIF
+551 DLSRSIF
-558 KMIRTY
+558 KMIATY

-591 MKKLLERYTKQF
+591 MKKLLERYTQQF

>member
-15 TSSTS
+15 TSSS
-20 SASTSA
+20 GSTSV
-26 AKASIT
+26 AKSNVT
-32 NKLGSGSGIDTNSLA
+32 NKLGAGSGIDTSSLA

-124 HSILVGQLATAS
+124 HSILVGQLATES

-141 TAFSATDTS
+141 NAFSATDTS
-150 VNGGS
+150 VNSGA
-155 AMSLKV
+155 AMTLQV
-161 KTGTTGSYVT
+161 TIGTITT
-171 SYINIDADSDT
+171 NINIDAGSDT
-182 PEGIVKAINA
+182 PEGIVSAIDD

-209 PYQMVVT
+209 PYKMVVS
-216 GTTGSDNAIDSIVSY
+216 GTTGSDNAISSIASY
-231 TAKATPTTLTGA
+231 SGTATPITLKGGTTYALG
-243 STIFTSAATSI
+243 STSL
-254 NSGSSMTLKVTNG
+254 NSGTAMTLMVTNG
-267 TMDHY
+267 TKDHY
-272 INIDAGSDN
+272 VSIDAGSDN

-299 VTGSGTAYY
+299 VAGVSGAYY
-308 LTVEGDSD
+308 LTVQGDAD

-323 IAGYSGTVT
+323 IATYTGTVT
-332 ADTSSPTAV
+332 SDTSSPTTV
-341 SLGLTDSSSGT
+341 SYGLFNSTSVSISKPSSAISSGKNYWGT
-352 TPSTDFTT
+352 TLQS
-360 DYWDDEIAT
+360 

-387 TVTDAV
+387 TVADAV
-393 PGVTLSLI
+393 PGVTLSLV
-401 AANGSYSSSTSTVSG
+401 AANGTYSSSTVSG
-416 TADSIRLTTDT
+416 TAASIRLATDT

-436 FVTAYNDAMNL
+436 FVTAYNDAMTL
-447 MDEVTNPKSTLD
+447 MDEVTNPKSTLE

-471 RTLRDTIRAFTIDD
+471 RSLRDTIRTFTIDD

-531 TGDQEALSEYDS
+531 TGDQEALSEYDTT
-543 STDAGISG
+543 TDAGISG
-551 DMSRSIF
+551 DLSRSIF
-558 KMIRTY
+558 KMIASY

-578 TKYQDDLAALEER
+578 IKYQDDLAALEER
-591 MKKLLERYTKQF
+591 MKKLLERYTQQF

-630 YTK
+630 YTN

>member
-15 TSSTS
+15 TSSS
-20 SASTSA
+20 GSTSV
-26 AKASIT
+26 AKSNVT
-32 NKLGSGSGIDTNSLA
+32 NKLGAGSGIDTSSLA

-124 HSILVGQLATAS
+124 HSILVGQLATES

-141 TAFSATDTS
+141 NAFSATDTS
-150 VNGGS
+150 VNSGA
-155 AMSLKV
+155 AMTLQV
-161 KTGTTGSYVT
+161 TIGTITT
-171 SYINIDADSDT
+171 NINVDAGSDT
-182 PEGIVKAINA
+182 PEGIVSAIND

-209 PYQMVVT
+209 PYKMVVS
-216 GTTGSDNAIDSIVSY
+216 GTTGSDNAISSIASY
-231 TAKATPTTLTGA
+231 SGTAIPITLKGGTTYALG
-243 STIFTSAATSI
+243 STSL
-254 NSGSSMTLKVTNG
+254 NSGTAMTLKVTNG
-267 TMDHY
+267 TQDHY
-272 INIDAGSDN
+272 VSIDAGSDN

-299 VTGSGTAYY
+299 VAGDAGAYY
-308 LTVEGDSD
+308 LTVQGDAD

-323 IAGYSGTVT
+323 IATYTGTVT
-332 ADTSSPTAV
+332 SDTSSPTTV
-341 SLGLTDSSSGT
+341 SYGLFNSTSVSIYKPTTAISSGKNYWGT
-352 TPSTDFTT
+352 TLQS
-360 DYWDDEIAT
+360 

-393 PGVTLSLI
+393 PGVTLSLV
-401 AANGSYSSSTSTVSG
+401 AANGTYSSSTVSG
-416 TADSIRLTTDT
+416 TAASIRLATDT

-436 FVTAYNDAMNL
+436 FVTAYNDAMTL
-447 MDEVTNPKSTLD
+447 MDEVTNPKSTLE

-471 RTLRDTIRAFTIDD
+471 RSLRDTIRTFTIDD

-531 TGDQEALSEYDS
+531 TGDQEALSEYDTT
-543 STDAGISG
+543 TDAGISG
-551 DMSRSIF
+551 DLSRSIF
-558 KMIRTY
+558 KMIASY

-578 TKYQDDLAALEER
+578 IKYQDDLAALEER
-591 MKKLLERYTKQF
+591 MKKLLERYTQQF

-630 YTK
+630 YTN

>member
-1 MATSISSTTATPPA
+1 
-15 TSSTS
+15 
-20 SASTSA
+20 
-26 AKASIT
+26 
-32 NKLGSGSGIDTNSLA
+32 
-47 GSLVEAERAPRAAA
+47 LVDAERAPRAAA
-61 INKNISKNDGIV
+61 INRNIAKNDGIV

-99 KSFSISNSYT
+99 KSFTISNSYT

-124 HSILVGQLATAS
+124 HSILVGQLAQAT

-141 TAFSATDTS
+141 TAFSATDDS
-150 VNGGS
+150 VNDGD
-155 AMSLKV
+155 AMYLMF
-161 KTGTTGSYVT
+161 TIGDET
-171 SYINIDADSDT
+171 ININVEKDYDT
-182 PEGIVKAINA
+182 PEGIVAAINA

-216 GTTGSDNAIDSIVSY
+216 GTTGSDNAITSIVSY
-231 TAKATPTTLTGA
+231 SGTAVPITLSGTKTYA
-243 STIFTSAATSI
+243 LDSTSI
-254 NSGSSMTLKVTNG
+254 NSGTAMTLMVTNG
-267 TMDHY
+267 TQDHY
-272 INIDAGSDN
+272 VSIDAGSDN
-281 LTDIASA
+281 LADIATA
-288 LNSANLGLTAT
+288 LNDANLGLTAT
-299 VTGSGTAYY
+299 VGGDNTSGFY
-308 LTVEGDSD
+308 LTVVGDAD

-323 IAGYSGTVT
+323 ITTYTGTVT
-332 ADTSSPTAV
+332 SDTTSPTTVSYGLFDTSTAIT
-341 SLGLTDSSSGT
+341 LPTDSLD
-352 TPSTDFTT
+352 PDT
-360 DYWDDEIAT
+360 DYWDDTIQD

-393 PGVTLSLI
+393 PGVTLTLI
-401 AANGSYSSSTSTVSG
+401 AANGTYTTAGGVDG

-427 SLAKAKITA
+427 DLAKSKIKA
-436 FVTAYNDAMNL
+436 FVTAYNDAMTL

-471 RTLRDTIRAFTIDD
+471 RTLRDTIRAFTVDD

-531 TGDQEALSEYDS
+531 TGAQEALSSYDTT
-543 STDAGISG
+543 TDAGISG
-551 DMSRSIF
+551 DLSRSIF
-558 KMIRTY
+558 KMIASY

-578 TKYQDDLAALEER
+578 IKYQDDLAALEER
-591 MKKLLERYTKQF
+591 MKKLLERYTQQF

>member
-15 TSSTS
+15 TSSS
-20 SASTSA
+20 GSTSV
-26 AKASIT
+26 AKSNVT
-32 NKLGSGSGIDTNSLA
+32 NKLGAGSGIDTSSLA

-109 DYFTATATSSADDGT
+109 DYFTATATSSAEDGT

-141 TAFSATDTS
+141 TAFSATDDS
-150 VNGGS
+150 VNGGT

-161 KTGTTGSYVT
+161 TIGTVT
-171 SYINIDADSDT
+171 TNINVDAGDDT
-182 PEGIVKAINA
+182 PTGIVKAINA
-192 ADVGLSAYI
+192 AGVGLSAYI

-216 GTTGSDNAIDSIVSY
+216 GTTGSDNAITSIVSY
-231 TAKATPTTLTGA
+231 TGTATPATLTGTTTYA
-243 STIFTSAATSI
+243 TAATSI
-254 NSGSSMTLKVTNG
+254 NSGTAMTLKVTNG
-267 TMDHY
+267 TIDHY

-288 LNSANLGLTAT
+288 LNDANLGLTAT
-299 VTGSGTAYY
+299 VAGSSGAYY
-308 LTVEGDSD
+308 LTVQGDAD

-323 IAGYSGTVT
+323 ITSYTGTVT
-332 ADTSSPTAV
+332 SDTSSPTTV
-341 SLGLTDSSSGT
+341 SYGLFDSTTTAKVLPSSSL
-352 TPSTDFTT
+352 ST
-360 DYWDDEIAT
+360 DYWDDTIAS

-401 AANGSYSSSTSTVSG
+401 AANGTYSSSTVSG
-416 TADSIRLTTDT
+416 TAGSMRLTTDT
-427 SLAKAKITA
+427 ELAKAKIKA
-436 FVTAYNDAMNL
+436 FVTAYNDAMTL
-447 MDEVTNPKSTLD
+447 MDDVTNPKSTLE

-471 RTLRDTIRAFTIDD
+471 RSLRDQIRTFTIDD

-500 IEIDTAGKLTLKE
+500 IEIDTTGKLTIKE

-531 TGDQEALSEYDS
+531 TGDQEALSEYDTT
-543 STDAGISG
+543 TDAGISG
-551 DMSRSIF
+551 DLSRSIF
-558 KMIRTY
+558 KMIATY

-578 TKYQDDLAALEER
+578 IKYQDDLAALEER
-591 MKKLLERYTKQF
+591 MKKLLERYTQQF

>member
-15 TSSTS
+15 TSST
-20 SASTSA
+20 ASLNATKSNV
-26 AKASIT
+26 T
-32 NKLGSGSGIDTNSLA
+32 NKLGAGSGIDTSSLA
-47 GSLVEAERAPRAAA
+47 GSLVDAERAPRAAA
-61 INKNISKNDGIV
+61 INKNIAKNDGIV

-136 RITGT
+136 RITVDT
-141 TAFSATDTS
+141 TEVSAFSATDES
-150 VNGGS
+150 VNGGY
-155 AMSLKV
+155 AMSLMV
-161 KTGTTGSYVT
+161 TIGDVTT
-171 SYINIDADSDT
+171 YINIDDDSDT
-182 PEGIVKAINA
+182 PEGIVDAINA
-192 ADVGLSAYI
+192 AGVGLSAYI
-201 VNTGDAST
+201 VNTGDADT

-216 GTTGSDNAIDSIVSY
+216 GTEGSDNAISSIVSY
-231 TAKATPTTLTGA
+231 TTIATPTTLTGV
-243 STIFTSAATSI
+243 SSPFTTAATSI

-299 VTGSGTAYY
+299 VVVVSDTKSY
-308 LTVEGDSD
+308 LTVKGDSD

-323 IAGYSGTVT
+323 ITGYSGTVT
-332 ADTSSPTAV
+332 ADTSSPTEV
-341 SLGLTDSSSGT
+341 SLGLVDPSSGT
-352 TPSTDFTT
+352 DPSKEFTT
-360 DYWDDEIAT
+360 DYWGDEIT
-369 AQDAYL
+369 EAQDAYL

-401 AANGSYSSSTSTVSG
+401 AANGTYSSSTVSG
-416 TADSIRLTTDT
+416 TAGSIRLTTDT
-427 SLAKAKITA
+427 SLAKTKIKA
-436 FVTAYNDAMNL
+436 FVTAYNDAMTL

-531 TGDQEALSEYDS
+531 TGDQEALSEYDTT
-543 STDAGISG
+543 TDAGISG
-551 DMSRSIF
+551 DLSRSIF
-558 KMIRTY
+558 KMIASY

-578 TKYQDDLAALEER
+578 IKYQDDLAALEER
-591 MKKLLERYTKQF
+591 MKKLLERYTQQF

>member
-15 TSSTS
+15 TSST
-20 SASTSA
+20 ASLNATKSNV
-26 AKASIT
+26 T
-32 NKLGSGSGIDTNSLA
+32 NKLGAGSGIDTSSLA
-47 GSLVEAERAPRAAA
+47 GSLVDAERAPRAAA
-61 INKNISKNDGIV
+61 INRNIAKNDGIV

-109 DYFTATATSSADDGT
+109 SYFTATATSSADDGT
-124 HSILVGQLATAS
+124 HSILVGQLATES

-141 TAFSATDTS
+141 NAFSATDTS
-150 VNGGS
+150 VNSGA
-155 AMSLKV
+155 AMTLQV
-161 KTGTTGSYVT
+161 TIGTVT
-171 SYINIDADSDT
+171 TNINVAAGSDT
-182 PEGIVKAINA
+182 PEGIVSAIND

-201 VNTGDAST
+201 VNTGDATT
-209 PYQMVVT
+209 PYKMVVS
-216 GTTGSDNAIDSIVSY
+216 GTTGSDNAISSIASY
-231 TAKATPTTLTGA
+231 SGTATPITLKGGTTYALG
-243 STIFTSAATSI
+243 STSL
-254 NSGSSMTLKVTNG
+254 NSGTAMTLKVTNG
-267 TMDHY
+267 TQEHY
-272 INIDAGSDN
+272 VSIDAGSDN
-281 LTDIASA
+281 LTDIATA
-288 LNSANLGLTAT
+288 LNGANLGLTAT
-299 VTGSGTAYY
+299 LAGSSGAYY
-308 LTVEGDSD
+308 LTVQGDAD

-323 IAGYSGTVT
+323 IATYTGTVT
-332 ADTSSPTAV
+332 SDTSSPTTV
-341 SLGLTDSSSGT
+341 SYGLFNSTSVSISKPSTAISSGNNYWGT
-352 TPSTDFTT
+352 TVQS
-360 DYWDDEIAT
+360 

-401 AANGSYSSSTSTVSG
+401 AANGTYSSSTVSG
-416 TADSIRLTTDT
+416 TAGSIRLTTDT
-427 SLAKAKITA
+427 DLAKTKIKA
-436 FVTAYNDAMNL
+436 FVTAYNDAMTL

-471 RTLRDTIRAFTIDD
+471 RTLRDTIRAFTVDD

-531 TGDQEALSEYDS
+531 TGDQEALSEYDTT
-543 STDAGISG
+543 TDAGFSG
-551 DMSRSIF
+551 DLSRSIF
-558 KMIRTY
+558 KMIASY

-578 TKYQDDLAALEER
+578 IKYQDDLAALEER
-591 MKKLLERYTKQF
+591 MKKLLERYTQQF

>member
-1 MATSISSTTATPPA
+1 
-15 TSSTS
+15 
-20 SASTSA
+20 
-26 AKASIT
+26 
-32 NKLGSGSGIDTNSLA
+32 
-47 GSLVEAERAPRAAA
+47 
-61 INKNISKNDGIV
+61 
-73 SGMAA
+73 MAA

-99 KSFSISNSYT
+99 KNFSISNSYT
-109 DYFTATATSSADDGT
+109 DYFTATATSSASDGT
-124 HSILVGQLATAS
+124 HSILVGQLATES

-141 TAFSATDTS
+141 NAFSATDTS
-150 VNGGS
+150 VNSGA
-155 AMSLKV
+155 AMTLQV
-161 KTGTTGSYVT
+161 TIGTITT
-171 SYINIDADSDT
+171 NINVDAGSDT
-182 PEGIVKAINA
+182 PEGIVSAINA

-201 VNTGDAST
+201 VNTGDSST
-209 PYQMVVT
+209 PYKMVVS
-216 GTTGSDNAIDSIVSY
+216 GTTGSDYAISSIKSY
-231 TAKATPTTLTGA
+231 SGTATPITLKGGTTYALG
-243 STIFTSAATSI
+243 STSL
-254 NSGSSMTLKVTNG
+254 NSGTAMTLMVTNG
-267 TMDHY
+267 TQDHY
-272 INIDAGSDN
+272 VSIDAGSDN

-299 VTGSGTAYY
+299 VAGSSGAYY
-308 LTVEGDSD
+308 LTVQGDAD

-323 IAGYSGTVT
+323 ITTYTGTVT
-332 ADTSSPTAV
+332 SDTSSPTTV
-341 SLGLTDSSSGT
+341 SYGLFNSTSVSISKPTTAISSGKNYWGT
-352 TPSTDFTT
+352 TVQS
-360 DYWDDEIAT
+360 

-401 AANGSYSSSTSTVSG
+401 AANGTYSSSTVSG

-427 SLAKAKITA
+427 SLAHTKIQA
-436 FVTAYNDAMNL
+436 FVTAYNDAMTL

-494 ALRDIG
+494 ALRDVG
-500 IEIDTAGKLTLKE
+500 IEIDTAGKLTLKP

-520 ASSYSDVITML
+520 ASSYSDVITL
-531 TGDQEALSEYDS
+531 FTGDQEALSSYDTT
-543 STDAGISG
+543 TDAGISG
-551 DMSRSIF
+551 DLSRSIF
-558 KMIRTY
+558 KMIASY

-578 TKYQDDLAALEER
+578 IKYQDDLAALEER

-630 YTK
+630 YTKN

>member
-15 TSSTS
+15 TSS

-26 AKASIT
+26 TKPNVA
-32 NKLGSGSGIDTNSLA
+32 NKLGAGSGIDTSSLA
-47 GSLVEAERAPRAAA
+47 GSLVDAERAPRAAA
-61 INKNISKNDGIV
+61 INKNIAKNDGIV

-141 TAFSATDTS
+141 TAFSATDDS
-150 VNGGS
+150 VNGGT

-161 KTGTTGSYVT
+161 TIGTVT
-171 SYINIDADSDT
+171 TNINIDAGDDT
-182 PEGIVKAINA
+182 PTGIVKAINA

-216 GTTGSDNAIDSIVSY
+216 GTTGSDNAITSIVSY
-231 TAKATPTTLTGA
+231 TGTAVPATLTGTTTYA
-243 STIFTSAATSI
+243 TAATSI
-254 NSGSSMTLKVTNG
+254 NSGTEMTLMVTNG
-267 TMDHY
+267 TQEY
-272 INIDAGSDN
+272 YVSIDAGSDN

-288 LNSANLGLTAT
+288 LNDANLGLTAT
-299 VTGSGTAYY
+299 VAGSSGAYY
-308 LTVEGDSD
+308 LTVVGDAD

-323 IAGYSGTVT
+323 ITSYTGTVT
-332 ADTSSPTAV
+332 SDTTSPTTV
-341 SLGLTDSSSGT
+341 SYGLFNSTSTAISLPSSSL
-352 TPSTDFTT
+352 ST
-360 DYWDDEIAT
+360 DYWDDTIES

-401 AANGSYSSSTSTVSG
+401 AANGTYSGSTVSG
-416 TADSIRLTTDT
+416 TAGSIRLATDT
-427 SLAKAKITA
+427 DLAKAKITA
-436 FVTAYNDAMNL
+436 FVTAYNDAMSL

-471 RTLRDTIRAFTIDD
+471 RTLRDQIRTFTIDD

-551 DMSRSIF
+551 DLSRSIF
-558 KMIRTY
+558 KMIATY

-591 MKKLLERYTKQF
+591 MKKLLERYTQQF

>member
-15 TSSTS
+15 TSST
-20 SASTSA
+20 ASTN
-26 AKASIT
+26 ASKSNVT
-32 NKLGSGSGIDTNSLA
+32 NKLGAGSGIDTSSLA
-47 GSLVEAERAPRAAA
+47 GSLVDAERAPRAAA
-61 INKNISKNDGIV
+61 INRNIAKNDGIV

-124 HSILVGQLATAS
+124 HSILVGQLATES

-141 TAFSATDTS
+141 NAFSATDTS
-150 VNGGS
+150 VNSGA
-155 AMSLKV
+155 AMTLQV
-161 KTGTTGSYVT
+161 TIGTVT
-171 SYINIDADSDT
+171 TNINVAAGSDT
-182 PEGIVKAINA
+182 PEGIVSAIND

-201 VNTGDAST
+201 VNTGDATT
-209 PYQMVVT
+209 PYKMVVS
-216 GTTGSDNAIDSIVSY
+216 GTTGSDNAISSIASY
-231 TAKATPTTLTGA
+231 SGTATPITLKGGTTYALG
-243 STIFTSAATSI
+243 STSL
-254 NSGSSMTLKVTNG
+254 NSGTAMTLKVTNG
-267 TMDHY
+267 TQEHY
-272 INIDAGSDN
+272 VSIDAGSDN
-281 LTDIASA
+281 LTDIATA
-288 LNSANLGLTAT
+288 LNGANLGLTAT
-299 VTGSGTAYY
+299 LAGSSGAYY
-308 LTVEGDSD
+308 LTVQGDAD

-323 IAGYSGTVT
+323 IATYTGTVT
-332 ADTSSPTAV
+332 SDTSSPTTV
-341 SLGLTDSSSGT
+341 SYGLFNSTSVSISKPSTAISSGNNYWGT
-352 TPSTDFTT
+352 TVQS
-360 DYWDDEIAT
+360 

-401 AANGSYSSSTSTVSG
+401 AANGTYSSSTVSG
-416 TADSIRLTTDT
+416 TAGSIRLTTDT
-427 SLAKAKITA
+427 SLAKTKITA
-436 FVTAYNDAMNL
+436 FVTAYNDAMTL

-471 RTLRDTIRAFTIDD
+471 RTLRDTIRAFTVDD

-531 TGDQEALSEYDS
+531 TGDQEALSEYDTT
-543 STDAGISG
+543 TDAGFSG
-551 DMSRSIF
+551 DLSRSIF
-558 KMIRTY
+558 KMIASY

-578 TKYQDDLAALEER
+578 IKYQDDLAALEER
-591 MKKLLERYTKQF
+591 MKKLLERYTQQF

>member
-15 TSSTS
+15 TSST
-20 SASTSA
+20 ASLNATKSNV
-26 AKASIT
+26 T
-32 NKLGSGSGIDTNSLA
+32 NKLGAGSGIDTSSLA
-47 GSLVEAERAPRAAA
+47 GSLVDAERAPRAAA
-61 INKNISKNDGIV
+61 INRNIAKNDGIV

-124 HSILVGQLATAS
+124 HSILVGQLATES

-141 TAFSATDTS
+141 NAFSATDTS
-150 VNGGS
+150 VNSGA
-155 AMSLKV
+155 AMTLQV
-161 KTGTTGSYVT
+161 TIGTVT
-171 SYINIDADSDT
+171 TNINVAAGSDT
-182 PEGIVKAINA
+182 PEGIVSAIND

-201 VNTGDAST
+201 VNTGDATT
-209 PYQMVVT
+209 PYKMVVS
-216 GTTGSDNAIDSIVSY
+216 GTTGSDNAISSIASY
-231 TAKATPTTLTGA
+231 SGTATPITLKGGTTYALG
-243 STIFTSAATSI
+243 STSL
-254 NSGSSMTLKVTNG
+254 NSGTAMTLKVTNG
-267 TMDHY
+267 TQEHY
-272 INIDAGSDN
+272 VSIDAGSDN
-281 LTDIASA
+281 LTDIATA
-288 LNSANLGLTAT
+288 LNGANLGLTAT
-299 VTGSGTAYY
+299 LAGSSGAYY
-308 LTVEGDSD
+308 LTVQGDAD

-323 IAGYSGTVT
+323 IATYTGTVT
-332 ADTSSPTAV
+332 SDTSSPTTV
-341 SLGLTDSSSGT
+341 SYGLFNSTSVSISKPSTAISSGNNYWGT
-352 TPSTDFTT
+352 TVQS
-360 DYWDDEIAT
+360 

-401 AANGSYSSSTSTVSG
+401 AANGTYSSSTVSG
-416 TADSIRLTTDT
+416 TAGSIRLTTDT
-427 SLAKAKITA
+427 DLAKTKIKA
-436 FVTAYNDAMNL
+436 FVTAYNDAMTL

-471 RTLRDTIRAFTIDD
+471 RTLRDQIRTFTIDD

-531 TGDQEALSEYDS
+531 TGDQEALSEYDTT
-543 STDAGISG
+543 TDAGISG
-551 DMSRSIF
+551 DLSRSIF
-558 KMIRTY
+558 KMIATY
-564 GTVSVESRNASTRI
+564 GTVSVESRNATTRI

-591 MKKLLERYTKQF
+591 MKKLLERYTQQF

>member
-15 TSSTS
+15 TSST
-20 SASTSA
+20 ASLNATKSNV
-26 AKASIT
+26 T
-32 NKLGSGSGIDTNSLA
+32 NKLGAGSGIDTSSLA
-47 GSLVEAERAPRAAA
+47 GSLVDAERAPRAAA
-61 INKNISKNDGIV
+61 INRNIAKNDGIV

-124 HSILVGQLATAS
+124 HSILVGQLATES

-141 TAFSATDTS
+141 NAFSATDTS
-150 VNGGS
+150 VNSGA
-155 AMSLKV
+155 AMTLQV
-161 KTGTTGSYVT
+161 TIGTVT
-171 SYINIDADSDT
+171 TNINVAAGSDT
-182 PEGIVKAINA
+182 PEGIVSAIND

-201 VNTGDAST
+201 VNTGDATT
-209 PYQMVVT
+209 PYKMVVS
-216 GTTGSDNAIDSIVSY
+216 GTTGSDNAISSIASY
-231 TAKATPTTLTGA
+231 SGTATPITLKGGTTYALG
-243 STIFTSAATSI
+243 STSL
-254 NSGSSMTLKVTNG
+254 NSGTAMTLKVTNG
-267 TMDHY
+267 TQEHY
-272 INIDAGSDN
+272 VSIDAGSDN
-281 LTDIASA
+281 LTDIATA
-288 LNSANLGLTAT
+288 LNGANLGLTAT
-299 VTGSGTAYY
+299 LAGSSGAYY
-308 LTVEGDSD
+308 LTVQGDAD

-323 IAGYSGTVT
+323 IATYTGTVT
-332 ADTSSPTAV
+332 SDTSSPTTV
-341 SLGLTDSSSGT
+341 SYGLFNSTSVSISKPSTAISSGNNYWGT
-352 TPSTDFTT
+352 TVQS
-360 DYWDDEIAT
+360 

-401 AANGSYSSSTSTVSG
+401 AANGTYSSSTVSG
-416 TADSIRLTTDT
+416 TAGSIRLTTDT
-427 SLAKAKITA
+427 DLAKTKIKA
-436 FVTAYNDAMNL
+436 FVTAYNDAMTL

-471 RTLRDTIRAFTIDD
+471 RTLRDTIRAFTVDD

-531 TGDQEALSEYDS
+531 TGDQEALSSYDTT
-543 STDAGISG
+543 TDAGISG
-551 DMSRSIF
+551 DLSRSIF
-558 KMIRTY
+558 KMIATY

-578 TKYQDDLAALEER
+578 IKYQDDLAALEER
-591 MKKLLERYTKQF
+591 MKKLLERYTQQF

>member
-15 TSSTS
+15 TSSS
-20 SASTSA
+20 GSISASKSNV
-26 AKASIT
+26 T
-32 NKLGSGSGIDTNSLA
+32 NKLGAGSGIDTSSLA
-47 GSLVEAERAPRAAA
+47 GSLVDAERAPRAAA
-61 INKNISKNDGIV
+61 INRNIAKNDGIV

-141 TAFSATDTS
+141 TAFSATDDS
-150 VNGGS
+150 VNGGT

-161 KTGTTGSYVT
+161 TIGTVT
-171 SYINIDADSDT
+171 TNINVEAGEDT
-182 PEGIVKAINA
+182 PEGIVSAINA

-216 GTTGSDNAIDSIVSY
+216 GTTGSDNAISSIVSY
-231 TAKATPTTLTGA
+231 TGTAIPAKLTGTTTYA
-243 STIFTSAATSI
+243 TAATSI
-254 NSGSSMTLKVTNG
+254 NSGTEMTLMVTNG
-267 TMDHY
+267 TQEY
-272 INIDAGSDN
+272 YVSIDAGSDN

-288 LNSANLGLTAT
+288 LNDANLGLTAT
-299 VTGSGTAYY
+299 VAGSSGAYY
-308 LTVEGDSD
+308 LTVVGDAD

-323 IAGYSGTVT
+323 ITSYTGTVT
-332 ADTSSPTAV
+332 SDTTSPTTVSCGLFDTTSTAISLPTSSL
-341 SLGLTDSSSGT
+341 S
-352 TPSTDFTT
+352 T
-360 DYWDDEIAT
+360 DYWDDDIES

-401 AANGSYSSSTSTVSG
+401 AANGTYSSSTVSG
-416 TADSIRLTTDT
+416 TAGSIRLTTDT
-427 SLAKAKITA
+427 DLAKTKIKA
-436 FVTAYNDAMNL
+436 FVTAYNDAMTL

-471 RTLRDTIRAFTIDD
+471 RTLRDTIRAFTVDD

-551 DMSRSIF
+551 DLSRSIF
-558 KMIRTY
+558 KMIATY

-591 MKKLLERYTKQF
+591 MKKLLERYTQQF

>member
-15 TSSTS
+15 TSSS
-20 SASTSA
+20 GSTSV
-26 AKASIT
+26 AKSNVT
-32 NKLGSGSGIDTNSLA
+32 NKLGAGSGIDTSSLA

-124 HSILVGQLATAS
+124 HSILVGQLATES

-141 TAFSATDTS
+141 NAFSATDTS
-150 VNGGS
+150 VNSGA
-155 AMSLKV
+155 AMTLQV
-161 KTGTTGSYVT
+161 TIGTITT
-171 SYINIDADSDT
+171 NINVDAGSDT
-182 PEGIVKAINA
+182 PEGIVSAIND

-201 VNTGDAST
+201 VNTGNAST
-209 PYQMVVT
+209 PYKMVVS
-216 GTTGSDNAIDSIVSY
+216 GTTGSDNAISSIASY
-231 TAKATPTTLTGA
+231 SGTAIPITLKGGTTYALG
-243 STIFTSAATSI
+243 STSL
-254 NSGSSMTLKVTNG
+254 NSGTAMTLKVTNG
-267 TMDHY
+267 TIDHY
-272 INIDAGSDN
+272 VNIDAGSDN

-299 VTGSGTAYY
+299 VAGDAGAYY
-308 LTVEGDSD
+308 LTVQGDAD

-323 IAGYSGTVT
+323 IATYTGTVT
-332 ADTSSPTAV
+332 SDTSSPTTV
-341 SLGLTDSSSGT
+341 SYGLFNSTSVSIYKPTTAISSGKNYWGT
-352 TPSTDFTT
+352 TLQS
-360 DYWDDEIAT
+360 

-393 PGVTLSLI
+393 PGVTLSLV
-401 AANGSYSSSTSTVSG
+401 AANGTYSSSTVSG
-416 TADSIRLTTDT
+416 TAASIRLATDT

-436 FVTAYNDAMNL
+436 FVTAYNDAMTL
-447 MDEVTNPKSTLD
+447 MDEVTNPKSTLE

-471 RTLRDTIRAFTIDD
+471 RSLRDTIRTFTIDD

-531 TGDQEALSEYDS
+531 TGDQEALSEYDTT
-543 STDAGISG
+543 TDAGISG
-551 DMSRSIF
+551 DLSRSIF
-558 KMIRTY
+558 KMIASY

-578 TKYQDDLAALEER
+578 IKYQDDLAALEER
-591 MKKLLERYTKQF
+591 MKKLLERYTQQF

-630 YTK
+630 YTN

>member
-15 TSSTS
+15 TSST
-20 SASTSA
+20 ASLNATKSNV
-26 AKASIT
+26 T
-32 NKLGSGSGIDTNSLA
+32 NKLGAGSGIDTSSLA
-47 GSLVEAERAPRAAA
+47 GSLVDAERAPRAAA
-61 INKNISKNDGIV
+61 INRNIAKNDGIV

-124 HSILVGQLATAS
+124 HSILVGQLATES

-141 TAFSATDTS
+141 NAFSATDTS
-150 VNGGS
+150 VNSGA
-155 AMSLKV
+155 AMTLQV
-161 KTGTTGSYVT
+161 TIGTVT
-171 SYINIDADSDT
+171 TNINVAAGSDT
-182 PEGIVKAINA
+182 PEGIVSAIND

-209 PYQMVVT
+209 PYKMVVS
-216 GTTGSDNAIDSIVSY
+216 GTTGSDNAISSIASY
-231 TAKATPTTLTGA
+231 SGTATPITLKGGTTYALG
-243 STIFTSAATSI
+243 STSL
-254 NSGSSMTLKVTNG
+254 NSGTAMTLKVTNG
-267 TMDHY
+267 TQEHY
-272 INIDAGSDN
+272 VSIDAGSDN
-281 LTDIASA
+281 LTDIATA
-288 LNSANLGLTAT
+288 LNGANLGLTAT
-299 VTGSGTAYY
+299 LAGSSGAYY
-308 LTVEGDSD
+308 LTVQGDAD

-323 IAGYSGTVT
+323 IATYTGTVT
-332 ADTSSPTAV
+332 SDTSSPTTV
-341 SLGLTDSSSGT
+341 SYGLFNSTSVSISKPSTAISSGNNYWGT
-352 TPSTDFTT
+352 TVQS
-360 DYWDDEIAT
+360 

-401 AANGSYSSSTSTVSG
+401 AANGTYSSSTVSG
-416 TADSIRLTTDT
+416 TAGSIRLTTDT
-427 SLAKAKITA
+427 SLAKTKITA
-436 FVTAYNDAMNL
+436 FVTAYNDAMTL

-471 RTLRDTIRAFTIDD
+471 RTLRDTIRAFTVDD

-531 TGDQEALSEYDS
+531 TGDQEALSEYDTT
-543 STDAGISG
+543 TDAGFSG
-551 DMSRSIF
+551 DLSRSIF
-558 KMIRTY
+558 KMIASY

-578 TKYQDDLAALEER
+578 IKYQDDLAALEER
-591 MKKLLERYTKQF
+591 MKKLLERYTQQF

>member
-1 MATSISSTTATPPA
+1 MATSISSSTATP
-15 TSSTS
+15 STTPS
-20 SASTSA
+20 TASTNTV
-26 AKASIT
+26 KANVTS
-32 NKLGSGSGIDTNSLA
+32 KLGAGSGIDTSSLA
-47 GSLVEAERAPRAAA
+47 GSLVEAERAPKAAA

-73 SGMAA
+73 SGMSA
-78 VKYVLSNLNTALA
+78 VKYVLSNLHAALE

-99 KSFSISNSYT
+99 NSFNISNSYT
-109 DYFTATATSSADDGT
+109 DYFTASSTSSAEDGT

-136 RITGT
+136 RLTGT
-141 TAFSATDTS
+141 TAFAATDDS
-150 VNGGS
+150 VNGGL

-161 KTGTTGSYVT
+161 TIGTVT
-171 SYINIDADSDT
+171 TNINVDAGDDT
-182 PEGIVKAINA
+182 PTGIVKAINA
-192 ADVGLSAYI
+192 AGVGLSAYV

-216 GTTGSDNAIDSIVSY
+216 GTTGSDNAIASIVSY
-231 TAKATPTTLTGA
+231 TGSATPATLTGTTTYAAA
-243 STIFTSAATSI
+243 STSI
-254 NSGSSMTLKVTNG
+254 NSGTAMTLKVTNG
-267 TMDHY
+267 TIDHY

-288 LNSANLGLTAT
+288 LNDANLGLTAT
-299 VTGSGTAYY
+299 VAGSSGAYY
-308 LTVEGDSD
+308 LTVQGDSD

-323 IAGYSGTVT
+323 ITSYTGTVT
-332 ADTSSPTAV
+332 ADTSSPTTV
-341 SLGLTDSSSGT
+341 SYGLFDST
-352 TPSTDFTT
+352 STDEVLPTSALST
-360 DYWDDEIAT
+360 DYWDDTLES

-387 TVTDAV
+387 TVSDAV
-393 PGVTLSLI
+393 PGVTLNLI
-401 AANGSYSSSTSTVSG
+401 AANGSYSNSTVSG
-416 TADSIRLTTDT
+416 TAGSIRLSTDT
-427 SLAKAKITA
+427 SQAKAKIMA

-447 MDEVTNPKSTLD
+447 MGEVTNPKSTLE

-471 RTLRDTIRAFTIDD
+471 RTLRDEIRTYTIDD

-500 IEIDTAGKLTLKE
+500 IEIDTAGKLTVKE

-531 TGDQEALSEYDS
+531 TGDQEALSEYDT

-551 DMSRSIF
+551 DLSRSIF
-558 KMIRTY
+558 KMISSY
-564 GTVSVESRNASTRI
+564 GTVSVESRNATTRI
-578 TKYQDDLAALEER
+578 SKYQDDLAALEER
-591 MKKLLERYTKQF
+591 MKKLLERYTQQF